1 MDKLAIGL
9 ARNNHIRIYATTTTN
24 LVEEA
29 RKRHDLW
36 PTASAALGRTL
47 SVGAMMGAMLK
58 NKAEKITI
66 QINGDGPLEGIIVNA
81 NSDGEVRGYVK
92 EPHVMLSY
100 NDTNKLAVGLAV
112 GEGVLQV
119 SRDLG
124 LKNNFVGT
132 TELISGEIG
141 DDFAYYFN
149 VSEQT
154 PSAVSVGVLVDT
166 DNSIIS
172 AGGLILQIM
181 PGATEE
187 DIAIAEKAIAGLAP
201 ISELVKAKKTATDLI
216 EDLFV
221 DAKVIATQ
229 EVSFKCDCSKE
240 KMERGL
246 MTLDNSE
253 LVDMINDNEEIE
265 TVCNFCNEKYIF
277 SVSDIKGILDAK
289 TAYN

>member
-9 ARNNHIRIYATTTTN
+9 ARNNNIRIYATTTTN

-29 RKRHDLW
+29 RKRFDLW

-58 NKAEKITI
+58 NKDEKITI
-66 QINGDGPLEGIIVNA
+66 QINGDGPLESIVVNA
-81 NSDGEVRGYVK
+81 NSYGEVRGYVK

-100 NDTNKLAVGLAV
+100 NDTHKLAVGLAV
-112 GEGVLQV
+112 GSGFLRV
-119 SRDLG
+119 SRDMG
-124 LKNNFVGT
+124 LKNSFVGT
-132 TELISGEIG
+132 TDLISGEIG

-172 AGGLILQIM
+172 AGGLIIQIM
-181 PGATEE
+181 PGASEE
-187 DIAIAEKAIAGLAP
+187 DIVAAEKAIGSLAP
-201 ISELVKAKKTATDLI
+201 ISELVKDNKTAEDLI
-216 EDLFV
+216 LDLFE

-229 EVSFKCDCSKE
+229 DVKFKCDCSKD
-240 KMERGL
+240 KMAQGL
-246 MTLDNSE
+246 MTLDNDE
-253 LVDMINDNEEIE
+253 LLEMINDNEEIE

-277 SVSDIKGILDAK
+277 SISDLRNILDAK
-289 TAYN
+289 KVIN